1 MISIFDYLK
10 ETLPTDHAR
19 QTRAIDIAG
28 ELVAGIKPDVI
39 VDLGCGTGV
48 TYDFFREHAPGA
60 RWIGVDIEESPE
72 VNQRVR
78 RDVEFRTYDGV
89 NLPFAD
95 ASLDFIFSN
104 QVFEHV
110 RYPEKLLADISRV
123 LRRGGTFVGQTS
135 QLEPY
140 HSYSLWN
147 FTVYGFKRICE
158 DAGLKVKQFRPGIDG
173 HTLVERAFKGR
184 SKEYSQWF
192 NTESPK
198 NKEIESLAMAEGR
211 RINIINFRKLMNC
224 GQFCFIC
231 IKPDDDAK

>member
-28 ELVAGIKPDVI
+28 ELVADIKPNVI

-60 RWIGVDIEESPE
+60 HWIGVDIEESPE

-78 RDVEFRTYDGV
+78 KDVEFRTYDGV

-123 LRRGGTFVGQTS
+123 LRFGGTFVGQTS

-147 FTVYGFKRICE
+147 FTLYGFKTICD
-158 DAGLKVKQFRPGIDG
+158 DAGLKVTQYRPGIDG

-192 NTESPK
+192 NDESPK

-231 IKPDDDAK
+231 TKPDDFAK